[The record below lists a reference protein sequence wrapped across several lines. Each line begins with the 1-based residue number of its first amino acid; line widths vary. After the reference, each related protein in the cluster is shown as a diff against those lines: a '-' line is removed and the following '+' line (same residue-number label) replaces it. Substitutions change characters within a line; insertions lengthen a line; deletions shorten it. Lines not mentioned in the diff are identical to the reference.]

1 MTKKAA
7 RRAAIVEFHAAVSD
21 NSREV
26 ALPSKTATARC
37 VDEFFPRTPSFD
49 RDGLAEESE
58 HLDDLSKP
66 IAQVTTHVFASK
78 GGPRISS
85 TAITVCGDGPR
96 EDLPTRK
103 AQAYNH
109 AVPIML
115 DIAPFVVGSHPAA
128 RLWCASSDRRT
139 RFLSEYDE
147 TSWRAVVSTLLR

>member
-1 MTKKAA
+1 
-7 RRAAIVEFHAAVSD
+7 
-21 NSREV
+21 
-26 ALPSKTATARC
+26 

-78 GGPRISS
+78 GGPTIPS
-85 TAITVCGDGPR
+85 TSITVCGDGPR
-96 EDLPTRK
+96 EDLPTRN

-115 DIAPFVVGSHPAA
+115 DIEQRFVVGPHPAPS
-128 RLWCASSDRRT
+128 LWALHQT
-139 RFLSEYDE
+139 GEPGPF
-147 TSWRAVVSTLLR
+147 VNSTKLLGEGWSLRC